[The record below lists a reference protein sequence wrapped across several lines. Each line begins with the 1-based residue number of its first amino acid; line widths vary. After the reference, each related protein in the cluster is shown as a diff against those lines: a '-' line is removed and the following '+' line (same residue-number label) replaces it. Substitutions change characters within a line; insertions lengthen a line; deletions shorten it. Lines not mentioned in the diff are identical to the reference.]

1 MNVQDFLTDDDVLQ
15 GRPTTWLSEPAQSG
29 RPLTMSVA
37 RTSGAVRGEMIVRRT
52 LTRFAVLAFLLLLA
66 APVAAEAQQAESRR
80 IGLLETSSP
89 SPARVQLWDIFRQR
103 LRELGYLEG
112 QNVAFE
118 SRFGEGEP
126 DRLPRLAAE
135 LVGLNVDVIVTSGTP
150 ATKAAK
156 QATRTIPIVMAQ
168 LADPVGAGL
177 IASLGRPGGNVTG
190 LTTQDGDLSGKR
202 LGLILE
208 VVPKVTRLA
217 LLVDETNPGTVLIAR
232 GTEVA
237 ARLAGVHLQSLG
249 VRGPGE
255 LDRVFSAMKKGR
267 AGALIVES
275 SSMLFPW
282 RARLAELALKNGLP
296 TMFAQRE
303 YAEAGGFMAYAAD
316 FPDLFRRA
324 ATFVDKILKGA
335 KPADLPVEQPT
346 KYDFVINLKTAKA
359 LGLTVPPPLLLQ
371 ADKVID

>member
-1 MNVQDFLTDDDVLQ
+1 
-15 GRPTTWLSEPAQSG
+15 
-29 RPLTMSVA
+29 
-37 RTSGAVRGEMIVRRT
+37 
-52 LTRFAVLAFLLLLA
+52 
-66 APVAAEAQQAESRR
+66 
-80 IGLLETSSP
+80 
-89 SPARVQLWDIFRQR
+89 
-103 LRELGYLEG
+103 LGYLEG
-112 QNVAFE
+112 QNIAFE
-118 SRFGEGEP
+118 SRFGEGKP
-126 DRLPRLAAE
+126 DQLLRLAAE
-135 LVGLNVDVIVTSGTP
+135 LVGLKVDVIVTSGTP
-150 ATKAAK
+150 ATQAAK

-177 IASLGRPGGNVTG
+177 VASLGRPGGNVTG
-190 LTTQDGDLSGKR
+190 LTTQDADLSGKR
-202 LGLILE
+202 LGLLRE
-208 VVPKVTRLA
+208 VVPKVTRFA

-232 GTEVA
+232 GTQAA
-237 ARLAGVHLQSLG
+237 ARSAGVHFQSLG
-249 VRGPGE
+249 VRSPGE
-255 LDRVFSAMKKGR
+255 LDRAFSAMKEAR

-296 TMFAQRE
+296 TMLAQRE

-316 FPDLFRRA
+316 FSDLFRRA